1 MRALEPV
8 PAGHHLHCKV
18 LIYKDNDLNET
29 QDKFKEI
36 RPYLDHEIR
45 PVLDRLMGDPEF
57 LGSIARFYY
66 PRLMKL
72 FPGIILSMAGNK
84 LKSQVKSVHDVKSM
98 QDVIADYMDKMIHD
112 TTTELTNS
120 GLENLKE
127 GRSYLF
133 ICNHRDITMDPAF
146 VNYMLYHAGHETL
159 QIAIGDNLLKKP
171 FVTELM
177 RLNKSFIVK
186 RSLKGRELLQSLT
199 QLSEYIHYCIETKE
213 NVWIAQR
220 EGRAKDGVDRT
231 DPALLKML
239 AMGNRKIPLSASLK
253 QLHIV
258 PVSISYEYDACDTLK
273 AEELF
278 QIEKTGSFTK
288 TDETD
293 IKSIVTGM
301 IGFKGKVHV
310 AFGKELS
317 LMSDEPEVIASQIDE
332 QIIENYQLH
341 DINYLALERLKQDGM
356 IPLHKVRNL
365 DNVEK
370 ISKASRKKF
379 EKRLKSVDD
388 ELLRHWLFSYANPV
402 MSKLSLLPNGHEISS
417 DEPL

>member
-1 MRALEPV
+1 M
-8 PAGHHLHCKV
+8 
-18 LIYKDNDLNET
+18 T
-29 QDKFKEI
+29 
-36 RPYLDHEIR
+36 
-45 PVLDRLMGDPEF
+45 DPEF

-72 FPGIILSMAGNK
+72 FPGIILSMASKK
-84 LKSQVKSVHDVKSM
+84 LSSQVKSVHDVKSM

-171 FVTELM
+171 FVTDLM

-186 RSLKGRELLQSLT
+186 RSLKGRELLQSLS
-199 QLSEYIHYCIETKE
+199 QLSEYIHHCVDTQQ

-239 AMGNRKIPLSASLK
+239 AMGRRDLSLSASLK

-258 PVSISYEYDACDTLK
+258 PVSISYEYDACDVLK
-273 AEELF
+273 ADELY
-278 QIEKTGSFTK
+278 QIEKTGSYTK

-293 IKSIVTGM
+293 IKSIVRGM

-310 AFGKELS
+310 AFGKELTIT
-317 LMSDEPEVIASQIDE
+317 SDEPEDVASQIDE
-332 QIIENYQLH
+332 QIIQNYQLH
-341 DINYLALERLKQDGM
+341 DMNYLALDRLKQDGM
-356 IPLHKVRNL
+356 IPLHKVRGL
-365 DNVEK
+365 EGIEK
-370 ISKASRKKF
+370 IPKTSRKNF
-379 EKRLKSVDD
+379 QKRLKSVDD
-388 ELLRHWLFSYANPV
+388 KLLRHWLFSYANPV
-402 MSKLSLLPNGHEISS
+402 MSKLSLSSGSAEISLDQS
-417 DEPL
+417 L

>member
-1 MRALEPV
+1 MTDSE
-8 PAGHHLHCKV
+8 
-18 LIYKDNDLNET
+18 
-29 QDKFKEI
+29 DKFKDI

-45 PVLDRLMGDPEF
+45 PVLDRLITDSEF
-57 LGSIARFYY
+57 LDSIARFYY
-66 PRLMKL
+66 PRLMKF
-72 FPGIILSMAGNK
+72 FPGPILSMASKK
-84 LKSQVKSVHDVKSM
+84 LSSQVKAVHDVKSM

-112 TTTELTNS
+112 TTTELTHS

-127 GRSYLF
+127 GRSHLF

-146 VNYMLYHAGHETL
+146 VNYMLYHAGHDTL

-171 FVTELM
+171 FVTDLM

-199 QLSEYIHYCIETKE
+199 LLSEYIHHCVNTQQ

-220 EGRAKDGVDRT
+220 EGRAKDGIDKT

-239 AMGNRKIPLSASLK
+239 AMAQRKLPLSESLK

-258 PVSISYEYDACDTLK
+258 PVSISYEYDACDVMK
-273 AEELF
+273 ADELY
-278 QIEKTGSFTK
+278 QIEKTGSYTK

-293 IKSIVTGM
+293 IKSIVAGM

-317 LMSDEPEVIASQIDE
+317 LTTDDPDEIANLIDA
-332 QIIENYQLH
+332 QIINNYQLR
-341 DINYLALERLKQDGM
+341 DTNYLALDRLRQDGM
-356 IPLHKVRNL
+356 IPLHKVRGL
-365 DNVEK
+365 DNVEQ
-370 ISKASRKKF
+370 ISKASRKQF
-379 EKRLKSVDD
+379 EKRLKQVDD
-388 ELLRHWLFSYANPV
+388 RLLRHWLFSYANPV
-402 MSKLSLLPNGHEISS
+402 LNKLDLDPIAPEAPSEESL
-417 DEPL
+417 